1 MRFHLPD
8 FIDQTTAE
16 QAVLFGLFWLGAV
29 LVAAIVWAIRPGL
42 APRSVGAAGLAAGA
56 VTAGVG
62 GWLAA
67 RRKAARRAE
76 YRAELN
82 RLREQDTQAAIRA
95 IKARKRAGD
104 KAAKAGAAKTGTAKT
119 ARRHR

>member
-1 MRFHLPD
+1 MRVHLPD
-8 FIDQTTAE
+8 FIDQATVE

-29 LVAAIVWAIRPGL
+29 LVAAFVWAIRPGL
-42 APRSVGAAGLAAGA
+42 APVTVGATGLGAGA

-62 GWLAA
+62 GWLVA

-82 RLREQDTQAAIRA
+82 KLREQDTQAAIRV
-95 IKARKRAGD
+95 IKARKRSGHGASQAG
-104 KAAKAGAAKTGTAKT
+104 
-119 ARRHR
+119 RRRK